1 MDSCGEEHSGYIASC
16 PSSGVASHLSVS
28 FVIITK
34 GEKFGFCPSSHS
46 AALPPAQPALTRW
59 GRGGPSRGSLWR
71 RSCHWY
77 TSPWL
82 GPPAEGSC
90 SPSSGLP
97 RINGPFPPCGLSHLA
112 PFLCLFCWSYMVLLP
127 SPQLCLYSLFPCH
140 LSYLPWTLIGILH
153 FVSLSLRSAHSVLHK
168 LLCDSTVLKIH
179 KTRI

>member
-1 MDSCGEEHSGYIASC
+1 MDSCGEEQSGYIASC

-34 GEKFGFCPSSHS
+34 GEKFGFCPPSQDS

-59 GRGGPSRGSLWR
+59 ARGGPSRGSLWG

-112 PFLCLFCWSYMVLLP
+112 PLPFLLILHGSAA
-127 SPQLCLYSLFPCH
+127 SSQLCPCSLF
-140 LSYLPWTLIGILH
+140 SLPFIIPPVDPNWNSP
-153 FVSLSLRSAHSVLHK
+153 F
-168 LLCDSTVLKIH
+168 CPPFLKISTFSVTQASVWFNCF
-179 KTRI
+179 KNP